1 MLEKEVGGIKK
12 RGDRSMICISDWE
25 EFKEYVKA
33 RNHYREVSRNM
44 KSSEIEARRADDTL
58 NGARYRLVQK
68 IDKAI
73 DDEV

>member
-33 RNHYREVSRNM
+33 RSHYREVSRNM
-44 KSSEIEARRADDTL
+44 KIHEGEVRRSQDTL
-58 NGARYRLVQK
+58 YSAEYCLINK
-68 IDKAI
+68 INLAI